1 MKEGAMCFI
10 LFYHV
15 HSLGQEG
22 DNYQWFLRTYTYF
35 RAGLRNSFQ
44 SYLPCTAH
52 FKNQRTLIMSR
63 SHDIHSELEKHIVP
77 LPTGVSLEVDLIK
90 SNSFTDQIHKLAIC
104 LHPWSWLG
112 GQKDD
117 PYVHI
122 YRRP

>member
-1 MKEGAMCFI
+1 MKEGAMSFI
-10 LFYHV
+10 LFYH
-15 HSLGQEG
+15 GQEG
-22 DNYQWFLRTYTYF
+22 DNYQWFLRTYF

-63 SHDIHSELEKHIVP
+63 SHDVHSELEKHIVP

-117 PYVHI
+117 PYVRI